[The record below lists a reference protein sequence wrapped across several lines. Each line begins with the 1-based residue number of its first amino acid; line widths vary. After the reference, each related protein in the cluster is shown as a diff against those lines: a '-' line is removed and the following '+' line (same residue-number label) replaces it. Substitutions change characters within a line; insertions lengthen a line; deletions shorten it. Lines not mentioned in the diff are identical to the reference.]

1 MNASARN
8 AYMGGMVSTASPAR
22 LLVMLFERLGTDVDR
37 AIASQEAG
45 DFLAASP
52 HLIHAQEIVLEL
64 RSSLDHDV
72 WDGAARLDSI
82 YSWLH
87 RELIRA
93 NISRDVDGH
102 PGLQEDHR
110 PAGRDVARG
119 RTRQPGRRVTCRDRH
134 LA

>member
-22 LLVMLFERLGTDVDR
+22 LLVMLFERLGLDVDR
-37 AIASQEAG
+37 AIAAQEAG

-82 YSWLH
+82 YAWLH

-93 NISRDVDGH
+93 NVSRDVSVTHDCKLVID
-102 PGLQEDHR
+102 PLVETWR
-110 PAGRDVARG
+110 EAALATAAAG
-119 RTRQPGRRVTCRDRH
+119 
-134 LA
+134 

>member
-1 MNASARN
+1 MNASVRN

-37 AIASQEAG
+37 AIAAQETS

-64 RSSLDHDV
+64 RSSLDHDA

-93 NISRDVDGH
+93 NISRD
-102 PGLQEDHR
+102 LN
-110 PAGRDVARG
+110 VAQDCKKIIDPLVETWRG
-119 RTRQPGRRVTCRDRH
+119 AAVANHAYR
-134 LA
+134 

>member
-22 LLVMLFERLGTDVDR
+22 LLVMLFERLGADVDR
-37 AIASQEAG
+37 AIAAQEDGAFTAAG
-45 DFLAASP
+45 Q

-82 YSWLH
+82 YAWLH
-87 RELIRA
+87 TQLIRA
-93 NISRDVDGH
+93 NVSRDIAVTRDCKKIVD
-102 PGLQEDHR
+102 PLVETWR
-110 PAGRDVARG
+110 EAALACVAAAG
-119 RTRQPGRRVTCRDRH
+119 
-134 LA
+134 